1 MEPLITRP
9 LFHSKPRLSI
19 MVFFE
24 NFNQFLSKVAR
35 SPSKC
40 SIVYLYLLVSASP
53 NWYSNMTHSNR
64 LDYQDSPIQWHPNP
78 MYSGGL
84 DDMDPRSIDY
94 GLTDLP
100 PPIPTV
106 VLNPSGSV
114 QQRSISRCLALSLR
128 LFM

>member
-1 MEPLITRP
+1 
-9 LFHSKPRLSI
+9 
-19 MVFFE
+19 
-24 NFNQFLSKVAR
+24 
-35 SPSKC
+35 
-40 SIVYLYLLVSASP
+40 
-53 NWYSNMTHSNR
+53 MTHSNR

-106 VLNPSGSV
+106 SSV
-114 QQRSISRCLALSLR
+114 SKGFSRSRLQQSLKR
-128 LFM
+128 VNLL